1 MTPTPP
7 STTPSSGGHSP
18 EEQFRVVRKR
28 NRVPLSCYPCR
39 TRKKCDRS
47 HPCSNCVK
55 REGAD
60 TSSCSYASP
69 ATRKK
74 NQSQGATSPDDM
86 QNRIDR
92 LEGLV
97 LALMHGGANLE
108 GLGAAAATT
117 ASSSASATHTGA
129 TPTTTTTTDGTSS
142 ARNETH
148 GHLDGTRDDG
158 DDDSDIENGL
168 STSLGFL
175 KVDPEKG
182 KSIYIGQEHWHSILS
197 GISEVKT
204 YFINHK
210 KDLENSYARVRQS
223 KPPSALQGLTLL
235 LGAAP
240 APEVEL
246 RAELPS
252 KSSVLTLCG
261 RYFNSMDNAVNIVH
275 APTFHQTL
283 QKHWEDPSQT
293 PIMWL
298 GMLYSILCLAMLSY
312 HKIGDEPAEWKGRSL
327 ELAAE
332 YRLRTVQ
339 CLVTGDYT
347 KPGEYTVET
356 LILYKFG
363 EYSSRYDADVGLWMI
378 SALTTRVAFR
388 MGYHRDAKWF
398 PSITPFQAEM
408 RRRTWALIR
417 MCDIMF
423 SLQVSLPAMI
433 HDEDCD
439 TQLPS
444 NIFDEEFG
452 PDTKVLPPSR
462 PRTEPTPMAYMI
474 AKVRL
479 GLELGRIIQAT
490 TRIGA
495 QVPYDEILRLDARL
509 REVVAELPPHLK
521 LQPLEGSHDPLTLII
536 ARLNIDILVQKIFCL
551 LHRNYLP
558 RSRKNPRY
566 AHSRRTAIEA
576 SMETL
581 RHLEAM
587 HRESQGNGR
596 LRSMQWFFNSVATK
610 EFLTPAMLVGF
621 DLHYDNMEEKS
632 GQRYD
637 SQGLFFW
644 TPQQRIQMV
653 KALEV
658 TRGIWD
664 GMKDTS
670 VDAWK
675 ASQVLRI
682 LLEKIR
688 SPGPDPSGTAAAP
701 PRQDGFGFFGAPSS
715 SELKPE
721 HSAAMTLGML
731 SGGGLSPNTAA
742 MLDSIQSPGGATY
755 AAPSAMGMGG
765 EASGQAQAAMSP
777 DFNMDMFTGINN
789 AASPFASLMNTGNP
803 MDFTTTGGFDWDA
816 FESYAHSASFAPD
829 NFQFIGSVA
838 PIPGG
843 STMDGSSGFAFN
855 SPNAQQGEPS
865 GEFEKKT

>member
-1 MTPTPP
+1 
-7 STTPSSGGHSP
+7 
-18 EEQFRVVRKR
+18 
-28 NRVPLSCYPCR
+28 
-39 TRKKCDRS
+39 
-47 HPCSNCVK
+47 
-55 REGAD
+55 
-60 TSSCSYASP
+60 
-69 ATRKK
+69 
-74 NQSQGATSPDDM
+74 M

-108 GLGAAAATT
+108 ASGAAAATT
-117 ASSSASATHTGA
+117 ASSSVSAPHTGA
-129 TPTTTTTTDGTSS
+129 TPATTTTDGTSS
-142 ARNETH
+142 ARNDTCPNP
-148 GHLDGTRDDG
+148 DDTREDG
-158 DDDSDIENGL
+158 DDDSDIEGGL

-175 KVDPEKG
+175 KVDQEKG
-182 KSIYIGQEHWHSILS
+182 KSIYIGQEHWHSILA
-197 GISEVKT
+197 GISEVKS
-204 YFINHK
+204 YFNNHK
-210 KDLENSYARVRQS
+210 KDLENSYEKVLKS
-223 KPPSALQGLTLL
+223 KPPSALHGLSLL
-235 LGAAP
+235 LGTEP
-240 APEVEL
+240 AREVEL
-246 RAELPS
+246 RAELPP

-275 APTFHQTL
+275 APTFYRML
-283 QKHWEDPSQT
+283 QKHWEDPSKT

-312 HKIGDEPAEWKGRSL
+312 HKVGDEPAEWKGRSL

-332 YRLRTVQ
+332 YRMRTVQ

-347 KPGEYTVET
+347 KPSEYTVET

-363 EYSSRYDADVGLWMI
+363 EFSSLYDADVGLWMI
-378 SALTTRVAFR
+378 SALTTRVAIR

-398 PSITPFQAEM
+398 PSITPFQGEM

-462 PRTEPTPMAYMI
+462 PHTDPTPMAYMI

-490 TRIGA
+490 TRIGV

-509 REVVAELPPHLK
+509 REVAAELPPHLK

-581 RHLEAM
+581 RHLETM

-596 LRSMQWFFNSVATK
+596 LRSMRWFFTSVATR
-610 EFLTPAMLVGF
+610 EFLLPAMLVGL
-621 DLHYDNMEEKS
+621 DLHYDNMAEKS
-632 GQRYD
+632 GHRQD

-644 TPQQRIQMV
+644 TPQQRLQMV
-653 KALEV
+653 NTLEV
-658 TRGIWD
+658 TRQIWD
-664 GMKDTS
+664 GLKDTS
-670 VDAWK
+670 VEAFK
-675 ASQVLRI
+675 ASNVLRI
-682 LLEKIR
+682 LLEKIN
-688 SPGPDPSGTAAAP
+688 SPTPDPSGTDQDSAAATAAVAG
-701 PRQDGFGFFGAPSS
+701 QDGMGLFGGSS
-715 SELKPE
+715 SAELRPE

-731 SGGGLSPNTAA
+731 SGGGGLSPNTAA
-742 MLDSIQSPGGATY
+742 MLDPMQSPGGTTTY
-755 AAPSAMGMGG
+755 AAPPAMDVGG
-765 EASGQAQAAMSP
+765 EESGQAPTAMSP
-777 DFNMDMFTGINN
+777 DFNMDMYAGINN
-789 AASPFASLMNTGNP
+789 TASPFTSLMNAGSA
-803 MDFTTTGGFDWDA
+803 MDFSSTAGFDWDA
-816 FESYAHSASFAPD
+816 FESYAQTANFAPD
-829 NFQFIGSVA
+829 SFQFIGSVA
-838 PIPGG
+838 QIPGE
-843 STMDGSSGFAFN
+843 STTDGSSSFAFN
-855 SPNAQQGEPS
+855 SPNGPEGEPS
-865 GEFEKKT
+865 REYEKK